1 MTLDTASEAYYIDF
15 MMTNA
20 ASTETVTRHVGFCA
34 LCERDIKLNV
44 GKLVHH
50 GYQRPGDGYIH
61 GDCPLVH
68 AAPYEVTADT
78 LVPHVAYWMDEAK
91 RAGKR
96 AADLKA
102 GRITTLERVEVRGF
116 GRMTKREVVVVDK
129 SKVHL
134 LEWSEALRMA
144 VYAAEQRKETALRE
158 AERLK
163 KWIAGWATRAFKAPR
178 TVEEMANAE
187 KAVRDAAKAERAAAK
202 AAREA
207 KKAATAAKQQ
217 ALADRRQAAQ
227 VAIVEA
233 TRTLA
238 ARVEAGETLTALAKE
253 IDKLAAAYRREKWLS
268 IFVLG
273 EAVHKDLATLKLGDF
288 QRGWFEVSP
297 RLY

>member
-1 MTLDTASEAYYIDF
+1 
-15 MMTNA
+15 MMTHT

-34 LCERDIKLNV
+34 LCERDIKLHG

-78 LVPHVAYWMDEAK
+78 LVPYVQGWKDEAK

-102 GRITTLERVEVRGF
+102 GRITTLERTEMQGY
-116 GRMTKREVVVVDK
+116 GRATKRVVIVVDK
-129 SKVHL
+129 ATANS
-134 LEWSEALRMA
+134 WDWDAALRMA

-158 AERLK
+158 AERLE

-202 AAREA
+202 AARDA

-227 VAIVEA
+227 VAIVES
-233 TRTLA
+233 TRALA
-238 ARVEAGETLTALAKE
+238 ARVEAGESLAALAKE
-253 IDKLAAAYRREKWLS
+253 IDKLAASYRREKWLS
-268 IFVLG
+268 IFALG
-273 EAVHKDLATLKLGDF
+273 GAVHKDLATLKLGDF